1 MCHRTRTQLFH
12 NAIRDSVPDEF
23 INTQRRKSNR
33 IGMKESQPQRV
44 LISGENA
51 KYLEEAQIPLSLAC
65 VTHSGWPMVLSLW
78 YMYSEGRLWCATQ
91 KTAKVVEYLRRE
103 PRCAFEVA
111 GEAPPYHGVRGQ
123 GIPTLNEKRGKEFLE
138 RLLWRYLKGIQ
149 SPLAKQLLSRS
160 ENEVAIEIEPTNMFV
175 WDYSKR
181 MRSSLPV
188 R

>member
-1 MCHRTRTQLFH
+1 
-12 NAIRDSVPDEF
+12 
-23 INTQRRKSNR
+23 
-33 IGMKESQPQRV
+33 MKESQPQQT

-78 YMYSEGRLWCATQ
+78 YMYGEGRLWCATQ

-103 PRCAFEVA
+103 PRCAFEIA
-111 GEAPPYHGVRGQ
+111 GEASPYRGVRGQ
-123 GIPTLNEKRGKEFLE
+123 GMVTLNEKRGKEILE
-138 RLLWRYLKGIQ
+138 MLLLRYLKGTQ

-160 ENEVAIEIEPTNMFV
+160 ESELAIEIEPTNVFA
-175 WDYSKR
+175 WDYSGR